1 MSTNDC
7 SKISVSLSVNS
18 VCQFFARMLTVPT
31 SVLFRIH
38 SRDGDEDGTAAFAEE
53 ALGAKPIAQA
63 ATTAAITPIPTP
75 VENDVLLAV
84 ATPGGVTHV
93 AREADALPTD

>member
-1 MSTNDC
+1 
-7 SKISVSLSVNS
+7 
-18 VCQFFARMLTVPT
+18 MLTVPT

-38 SRDGDEDGTAAFAEE
+38 SRDGDGDEDGTAAFAEE
-53 ALGAKPIAQA
+53 VLGAKPIAQA
-63 ATTAAITPIPTP
+63 ATIAAITPIPTP
-75 VENDVLLAV
+75 VENDALLAV